1 MGTVLKYFHIN
12 FRFNFTH
19 NIACSM
25 KLSKYATLSLA
36 LCGHGALALSRED
49 FAVHHSTMIDR
60 HLLGGHEAAS
70 GPEAAPDEAWNPP
83 EGAAYQP
90 HGMGIYHYRAHDMAL
105 HHMCEVTDENGFCL
119 DFKQSRGSCYYAGS
133 DPHIGHAIY
142 CDVSEVECCGYEN
155 CASKEDDNRGKKP
168 DGEKHNYYYY
178 AAGYMSEDRSSG
190 KNLCC
195 HCMAGCEM
203 DQEGPENVFTRA
215 DPPELVGVCTY
226 YDVSHK
232 DCQRS
237 DTGSDSRDNPDK
249 ESYSDDPNAI
259 GFLRC
264 SLPGATPGGAH
275 PPASLGKPMI
285 RSQSAAG
292 MGDDA
297 PTMAMGDDAP
307 TEAMGDDAPTE
318 AMGDDAPTMAAKMNS
333 ADESKFGDES
343 IGAVAKST
351 VAFFMSAVA
360 VLVAY

>member
-1 MGTVLKYFHIN
+1 
-12 FRFNFTH
+12 
-19 NIACSM
+19 
-25 KLSKYATLSLA
+25 
-36 LCGHGALALSRED
+36 
-49 FAVHHSTMIDR
+49 
-60 HLLGGHEAAS
+60 
-70 GPEAAPDEAWNPP
+70 
-83 EGAAYQP
+83 
-90 HGMGIYHYRAHDMAL
+90 
-105 HHMCEVTDENGFCL
+105 
-119 DFKQSRGSCYYAGS
+119 
-133 DPHIGHAIY
+133 
-142 CDVSEVECCGYEN
+142 
-155 CASKEDDNRGKKP
+155 
-168 DGEKHNYYYY
+168 
-178 AAGYMSEDRSSG
+178 
-190 KNLCC
+190 
-195 HCMAGCEM
+195 MAGCEM

-226 YDVSHK
+226 YDVTHK

-264 SLPGATPGGAH
+264 SLPGAMPAGAH

-333 ADESKFGDES
+333 ADESKVGDES

-351 VAFFMSAVA
+351 VAFVMSAVA